1 MTIRLKA
8 DVDVFVEAQAR
19 ARGVSANAVIIEHVE
34 RARLESLAGPWVE
47 GFLAK
52 VLGAEKIR
60 RMPRLLPFWAGR
72 KS

>member
-34 RARLESLAGPWVE
+34 RARLESLAGP
-47 GFLAK
+47 
-52 VLGAEKIR
+52 VL
-60 RMPRLLPFWAGR
+60 
-72 KS
+72 